1 MASLWAAW
9 GGFSHG
15 MCMVGLTW
23 DLRTVCCQVWE
34 CYISDPVRAKS
45 ASRMQASG
53 HIHKPNQQ
61 VYPVWTPPHQVNAP
75 HVMTADLGT
84 LS

>member
-15 MCMVGLTW
+15 MCMVGLTG
-23 DLRTVCCQVWE
+23 DLRTVYCQVWE
-34 CYISDPVRAKS
+34 WYLSDRVRAKS
-45 ASRMQASG
+45 AGRMQDIG

-61 VYPVWTPPHQVNAP
+61 LYPFWPH
-75 HVMTADLGT
+75 M
-84 LS
+84 S